1 VTYHG
6 PSLVVANSDF
16 FLHRFFGVFGMYY
29 SLQYLPL
36 ADCTVLTFL
45 APGLVNE
52 TQDDVQNA

>member
-1 VTYHG
+1 VTHRG
-6 PSLVVANSDF
+6 PALVVANLDI

-52 TQDDVQNA
+52 TQDDV